1 MQVTIKRHVTRV
13 LASARYQ
20 FTRVCYATVLTIEPM
35 FVVYAVLT
43 NSEEDKEEEP
53 TIKRPDRG
61 LLKRS
66 QGERSF

>member
-1 MQVTIKRHVTRV
+1 MQVKIKRHVARV
-13 LASARYQ
+13 LASARYH
-20 FTRVCYATVLTIEPM
+20 FTRVRYATVLTIEAT

-43 NSEEDKEEEP
+43 NSEEDEEEEL

>member
-1 MQVTIKRHVTRV
+1 MQVTIKRHV
-13 LASARYQ
+13 ASARYH
-20 FTRVCYATVLTIEPM
+20 FTCVRYATVLTIAAP

-43 NSEEDKEEEP
+43 NSEEDEEEEP
-53 TIKRPDRG
+53 MIKRPDRG